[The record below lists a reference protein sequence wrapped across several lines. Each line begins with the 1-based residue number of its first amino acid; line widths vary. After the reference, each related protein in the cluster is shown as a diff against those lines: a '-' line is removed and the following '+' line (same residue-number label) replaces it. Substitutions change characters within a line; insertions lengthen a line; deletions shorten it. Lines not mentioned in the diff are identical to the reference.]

1 MTQYLAARLK
11 RAGRRCTV
19 QVALMKQCVR
29 LRLLCLEAQVHDL
42 SEPANWSSTSRDY
55 ALEQVTVPRHRNGVF
70 SYQGSM
76 WSLYRRGSDPQ
87 RYSYKVKQLVSGS
100 ASGCGFTKLG

>member
-19 QVALMKQCVR
+19 QVAMSKQGVW
-29 LRLLCLEAQVHDL
+29 LRILCLEAQVHDL

-55 ALEQVTVPRHRNGVF
+55 ALEQVTVPRHRNVVF
-70 SYQGSM
+70 SCQGSLRSTYVRWHRM
-76 WSLYRRGSDPQ
+76 ATS
-87 RYSYKVKQLVSGS
+87 VK
-100 ASGCGFTKLG
+100 KYN